1 MINDFWNLL
10 KRELKI
16 GFKDFFTIISF
27 SSFFLISILIFV
39 FAFGSIP
46 IEIGMIYKPIIW
58 VILIFSIML
67 VSENFTYND
76 YLDGSLKELQFL
88 GYPEEMIIFSKSI
101 VMWLMIII
109 PSLFL
114 VPISSIFFKLSLT
127 DSLLLFMSIFLASPS
142 LILIS
147 LVASLFSIQLKSN
160 KILQFIIIFPFYIP
174 IIIFTTSIGHN
185 QDKLYDNN
193 FLILIGIFFITLPI
207 SLLTSRLIMREINR

>member
-1 MINDFWNLL
+1 
-10 KRELKI
+10 
-16 GFKDFFTIISF
+16 
-27 SSFFLISILIFV
+27 
-39 FAFGSIP
+39 
-46 IEIGMIYKPIIW
+46 
-58 VILIFSIML
+58 
-67 VSENFTYND
+67 
-76 YLDGSLKELQFL
+76 
-88 GYPEEMIIFSKSI
+88 
-101 VMWLMIII
+101 
-109 PSLFL
+109 
-114 VPISSIFFKLSLT
+114 
-127 DSLLLFMSIFLASPS
+127 MSIFLASPS